1 MRATEQLKE
10 LNLENWT
17 AATGHAFTDALGA
30 GTLDLDKM
38 RGYLQQDYLF
48 VEEFVRLLAA
58 AISNAPT
65 LADAVP
71 AAQFLAVITG
81 PENTYFQRSLEAL
94 NVPEASN
101 HAPETTAFL
110 DLMRKA
116 RLSGNYAEMLAVLV
130 VAEWSYL
137 SWASP
142 MEGNAKDLPFW
153 FGEWI
158 TLHAGAGF
166 QGVVD
171 YLRAQLDAV
180 WPTLSDAAQDKVRS
194 NFSDAVALERAFFD
208 AAWAGFTVER
218 HA

>member
-1 MRATEQLKE
+1 M
-10 LNLENWT
+10 
-17 AATGHAFTDALGA
+17 
-30 GTLDLDKM
+30 
-38 RGYLQQDYLF
+38 
-48 VEEFVRLLAA
+48 
-58 AISNAPT
+58 
-65 LADAVP
+65 
-71 AAQFLAVITG
+71 
-81 PENTYFQRSLEAL
+81 
-94 NVPEASN
+94 PEASN

-142 MEGNAKDLPFW
+142 MEDNAKDLPFW

-208 AAWAGFTVER
+208 AAWAGFAVEQ